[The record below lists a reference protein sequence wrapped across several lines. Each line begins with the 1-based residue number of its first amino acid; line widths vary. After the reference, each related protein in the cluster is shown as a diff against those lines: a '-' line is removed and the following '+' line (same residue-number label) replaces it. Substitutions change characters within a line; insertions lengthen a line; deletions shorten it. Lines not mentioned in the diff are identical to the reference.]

1 MRQQEVN
8 LNRVMRKTQHGLL
21 FRPTSLQFV
30 DEHVSSRGCTST
42 IACTPAN

>member
-1 MRQQEVN
+1 MREQEVN
-8 LNRVMRKTQHGLL
+8 LNRVMSKTQRLL